1 MDTSQLNPTH
11 IYPHAFGDDTDE
23 SQFNEPWD
31 PTRDDLVR
39 IVNLGYS
46 RLSLNAKNMYNII
59 NDLTKMGESGIT
71 ISKLAEIPYYKR
83 RSAHTIYN
91 ALRDLKNV
99 NLISREDRGEITIL
113 EPDARD
119 EDFQAY
125 IATL

>member
-1 MDTSQLNPTH
+1 MDTQAQYPTH
-11 IYPHAFGDDTDE
+11 TYPHTFSGDTDD
-23 SQFNEPWD
+23 SQFNIPWD

-39 IVNLGYS
+39 VVNLGYS

-71 ISKLAEIPYYKR
+71 ISKLAEVPYYKR
-83 RSAHTIYN
+83 RSVKTIYN

-119 EDFQAY
+119 EDFQAT